1 MTTLNKEM
9 TKTDTA
15 ERELT
20 INELDSASGGCP
32 GWLGALAVAIARAV
46 IRRL

>member
-1 MTTLNKEM
+1 MTTLNREM
-9 TKTDTA
+9 TNTDTA

-20 INELDSASGGCP
+20 IDELDSASGGCP
-32 GWLGALAVAIARAV
+32 AWLGALAVAIARAV